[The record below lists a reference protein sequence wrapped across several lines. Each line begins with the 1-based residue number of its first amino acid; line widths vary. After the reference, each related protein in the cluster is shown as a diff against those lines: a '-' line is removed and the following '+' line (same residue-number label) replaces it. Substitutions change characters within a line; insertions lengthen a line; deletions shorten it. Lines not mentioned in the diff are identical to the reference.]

1 MLSSGMPP
9 VGCKAPP
16 SSLDNAKQEQQS
28 IIIDPTTIVVFTT
41 DSILCK
47 MRLSLTE
54 GLKKRF
60 LSQFLTVFTF
70 AVPIFTIG
78 PVKQNLFQTSQLKW
92 RLLLLL
98 LLLLLLPLLLL
109 ALSALSDRLVLVL
122 LLLLVLVPNPKPYHQ
137 PPPPPPLLL
146 FLETGTSTSTRV
158 LKQD

>member
-1 MLSSGMPP
+1 MPP

-16 SSLDNAKQEQQS
+16 SSPDNAKQEQQS
-28 IIIDPTTIVVFTT
+28 IIIGPTTIVVFPT

-78 PVKQNLFQTSQLKW
+78 PVKQNLYQTSQLKW
-92 RLLLLL
+92 RLLLL